1 MASFNKVI
9 LVGNLTADP
18 ELRQTPNGVS
28 VCNFSLAINRR
39 TKTEGLQ
46 TADFISVVAW
56 RQTAEFVAKYF
67 GKGRP
72 LLVCGQLQ
80 TRTWTD
86 AQGNKRYSNEV
97 VADEVAFVES
107 KGGAN
112 PDGGAYV
119 PSAYASAQTQAS
131 FEDVD
136 NDDDLPF

>member
-18 ELRQTPNGVS
+18 ELRQTTNGVS
-28 VCNFSLAINRR
+28 VCSFSLAINRR

-46 TADFISVVAW
+46 KADFVSVVAW

-80 TRTWTD
+80 TRTCTD
-86 AQGNKRYSNEV
+86 AQGNKRYYTEV

-107 KGGAN
+107 KGG
-112 PDGGAYV
+112 DETDTGAYV
-119 PSAYASAQTQAS
+119 PSAYTSPPS
-131 FEDVD
+131 FEVVED
-136 NDDDLPF
+136 DDDLSF